1 MKAFPLTLAKSLALL
16 VLLTLATTTACEKQD
31 EGGTVFI
38 SKFPVDCSWV
48 GHDSP
53 ALVADLD
60 ERLAAYA
67 QTEISADLTH
77 LTDTQRSVL
86 AKLVEVADIMHE
98 LFWEQ
103 ACPCR
108 PEIKHLLEHL
118 PAGSQSASAARY
130 FEINMGPWDRR
141 LDREPFLGSWPHPAG
156 ANYYPLDL
164 TGPEKKRIAAGEG
177 QLGELF
183 TMVRRDN
190 AGQLLAVPYAEYF
203 AEPLG
208 RAAELLREA
217 AALTENESLQRFLL
231 ARADALLSNDY
242 YESDMLWMDLDSMVE
257 ITIGP
262 YETYEDGL
270 FGFKA
275 AFEAFVTVTDPDES
289 ERLERFKDELPWLES
304 SLPIPDIYKNPNR
317 GTESPIR
324 VVDEVYAGGDTRA
337 GIQTIAFN
345 LPNDERVRETKGSK
359 KVLLRN
365 VMKAKF
371 DQILTPIARTL
382 VADDQVDDLSAESF
396 FLHTLFHEMS
406 HGLGPGRIVVDGRQT
421 EVRLELKE
429 TYSTLEEAKADVMGE
444 WAIFKLQDKGYF
456 PETIYQE
463 QAATYLAGLFRSVRF
478 GLAEGHGQANAIQ
491 FNYLLAKGAIGFDPR
506 TGRFRMDVAA
516 FPEAIEELVREICI
530 VQAEGDYAGAQ
541 QMIDRYGVMPP
552 VLADALARL
561 QGIQVDIEPQ
571 FADLNGGR

>member
-1 MKAFPLTLAKSLALL
+1 
-16 VLLTLATTTACEKQD
+16 
-31 EGGTVFI
+31 
-38 SKFPVDCSWV
+38 
-48 GHDSP
+48 
-53 ALVADLD
+53 VADID

-77 LTDTQRSVL
+77 LTDTQHSVL

-108 PEIKHLLEHL
+108 LEIIHLLEHL
-118 PAGSQSASAARY
+118 PAGSQGASAARY

-164 TGPEKKRIAAGEG
+164 TGPEKERIAAGEG

-183 TMVRRDN
+183 TMVRRDD

-208 RAAELLREA
+208 RAADLLREA

-242 YESDMLWMDLDSMVE
+242 YESDILWMDLDSIVE

-429 TYSTLEEAKADVMGE
+429 TYSTLEEAKADAMGE
-444 WAIFKLQDKGYF
+444 WAIFKLQGKGYF

-516 FPEAIEELVREICI
+516 FPEAIEDLVREICI
-530 VQAEGDYAGAQ
+530 VQAEGDYTGAQ

-571 FADLNGGR
+571 FADLNGGRGGVLITCRRKPRATV